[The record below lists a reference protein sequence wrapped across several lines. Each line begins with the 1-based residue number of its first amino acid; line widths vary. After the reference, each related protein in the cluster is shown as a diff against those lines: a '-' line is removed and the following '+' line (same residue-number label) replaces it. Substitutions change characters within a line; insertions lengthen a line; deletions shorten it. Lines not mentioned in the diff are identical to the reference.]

1 MEIPMRALCLILAAI
16 SLVAPAHA
24 EFVLAP
30 PPASADS
37 HVHTPQALST
47 KLHSKLKRPAPDPP
61 LAGFGAHIPL
71 SFAIR
76 QIVPLRF
83 QVSFADTVD
92 KDAPVDWNGGKPW
105 LAILSD
111 ALRPLGLMVSVA
123 GATVTIAPPTSPR

>member
-1 MEIPMRALCLILAAI
+1 MRAVCLVLAAL
-16 SLVAPAHA
+16 SLVAPARA
-24 EFVLAP
+24 EFVLVSP
-30 PPASADS
+30 PTDADAHVRKPHAAS
-37 HVHTPQALST
+37 TN
-47 KLHSKLKRPAPDPP
+47 LHSMLRRPAPDPP

-76 QIVPLRF
+76 QIVPPRF

-105 LAILSD
+105 LATLSD
-111 ALRPLGLMVSVA
+111 AVRPLGLMVSVA

>member
-16 SLVAPAHA
+16 SLVAPARA

-30 PPASADS
+30 TPASADS
-37 HVHTPQALST
+37 QVHTPQALST
-47 KLHSKLKRPAPDPP
+47 KLRSKLTRPAPDPP

-76 QIVPLRF
+76 QIVPPRF

-92 KDAPVDWNGGKPW
+92 KNAPVDWNGGKPW
-105 LAILSD
+105 LATLSD
-111 ALRPLGLMVSVA
+111 AVRPLGLKVFVA